1 MRVSQLPA
9 ARVALGD
16 AHEVSPFLDVT
27 IAVDTHFVIR
37 CADDREIGRQGV
49 DANRIA
55 PGQLDGGVAD
65 GGSR

>member
-9 ARVALGD
+9 ARAPLGD
-16 AHEVSPFLDVT
+16 ARDVSPFLEVMT
-27 IAVDTHFVIR
+27 IAVDTHLVIW
-37 CADDREIGRQGV
+37 CADDREIGRPGV
-49 DANRIA
+49 RIA